1 MIYIKTYLEKY
12 DWNIY
17 VYVLINQEDVNNI
30 DILFSKHNIPKQ
42 IMNKASY
49 RLTEYNNSGI
59 IYNDRE
65 NKSSIIIVSQTDSI
79 QDLVN
84 TITHEKNHLEMY
96 LCDYYNI
103 NPNSEEASILSGDIA
118 QLLFLQ
124 LVRQLTKYQ
133 V

>member
-17 VYVLINQEDVNNI
+17 VYILINQEDVNNI

-42 IMNKASY
+42 IMNKAAY

-59 IYNDRE
+59 IYNDRKS
-65 NKSSIIIVSQTDSI
+65 KSSVIIVSQTDSI

-118 QLLFLQ
+118 QLMFLQ
-124 LVRQLTKYQ
+124 LIKQIIKYY

>member
-17 VYVLINQEDVNNI
+17 VYVLINYEDTDNI
-30 DILFSKHNIPKQ
+30 DILFRKHNVPKQ
-42 IMNKASY
+42 TMNKALY

-59 IYNDRE
+59 IYNDRKS
-65 NKSSIIIVSQTDSI
+65 KSSVIIVSQTDSI

-103 NPNSEEASILSGDIA
+103 SPNSEEASILSGDIA